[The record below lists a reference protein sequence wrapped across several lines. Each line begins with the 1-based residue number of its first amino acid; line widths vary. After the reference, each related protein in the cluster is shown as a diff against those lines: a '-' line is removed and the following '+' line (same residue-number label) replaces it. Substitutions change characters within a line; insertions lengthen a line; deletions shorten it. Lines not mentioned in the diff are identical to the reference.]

1 MTVRS
6 ISPTVMTSALLP
18 AAMTSRAMPQ
28 ARWFLPVPLLP
39 EKIMLRPVCNTSAK
53 FAAYSAAAA
62 FALAIPGIESL
73 TA

>member
-6 ISPTVMTSALLP
+6 ISPTVMTSALLQ

-53 FAAYSAAAA
+53 FAAYSGR
-62 FALAIPGIESL
+62 PPSPSPSRIESL